1 MAYRKKHK
9 PCILKYKA
17 LISKYM
23 PCIFHLFKSLI
34 HSNLQ
39 KFSKFSYLLDLQP
52 VTKHPLKRGKNIK
65 PEYIFEESFGLK
77 FLGKSATPQ

>member
-23 PCIFHLFKSLI
+23 PCIFCLFKCLKDN
-34 HSNLQ
+34 NLQ
-39 KFSKFSYLLDLQP
+39 KLSKTFYSLDLQP
-52 VTKHPLKRGKNIK
+52 VTKHPLKREKNIK
-65 PEYIFEESFGLK
+65 QEYIFEESFGLK
-77 FLGKSATPQ
+77 FPGKSATPQ